1 MNMFEFKYAGE
12 ILRAFSD
19 ENRVRIL
26 RRLYAREEQILRL
39 ALEER
44 TCDGSFE
51 RNFTMLERAGLVV
64 RKSLGGAEYALI
76 NPKLAG
82 IVENYFS
89 AHR

>member
-1 MNMFEFKYAGE
+1 MFEFKYAGE

-19 ENRVRIL
+19 EKRIRIL
-26 RRLYAREEQILRL
+26 RRLYAREEPIVGL

-64 RKSLGGAEYALI
+64 RKACDGVEYALI
-76 NPKLAG
+76 NPKLSG

-89 AHR
+89 ARN